1 MNLFFEIFDAEL
13 FLRELLSIQQCPL
26 SVTDAPVVNRF
37 ILYKVITAFA
47 QHFSWNEI
55 CLNFFSD
62 RYQKLDSCRLDVIR
76 IPSHARGRCCFLRS
90 QKYASHS

>member
-55 CLNFFSD
+55 CLIFF
-62 RYQKLDSCRLDVIR
+62 LD
-76 IPSHARGRCCFLRS
+76 
-90 QKYASHS
+90 